1 MDGTALKL
9 TALVA
14 DSAILGDREGVA
26 TALERLRTV
35 LNPMRDEPELAERS
49 ALHRSQRCKS
59 G

>member
-1 MDGTALKL
+1 MDGTAVSL

-14 DSAILGDREGVA
+14 GSAIFGDREGVA
-26 TALERLRTV
+26 TAMKRLRTA
-35 LNPMRDEPELAERS
+35 LNHKKDETELAEPS

>member
-14 DSAILGDREGVA
+14 AILGDREGVA